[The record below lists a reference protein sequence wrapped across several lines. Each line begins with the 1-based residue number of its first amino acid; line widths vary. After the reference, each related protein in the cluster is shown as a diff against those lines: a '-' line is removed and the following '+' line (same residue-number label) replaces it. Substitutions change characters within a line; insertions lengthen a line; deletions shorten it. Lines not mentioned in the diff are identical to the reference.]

1 MEQDDRLNYLLT
13 QDGVSYLPLSNLMP
27 HQLEV
32 LQQYPQRFKVMV
44 WHRRARKTT
53 TAIHEIVKQ
62 AHLRVGVYWHVF
74 PTKTEA
80 KDAIWRDPAML
91 FNIIPEDLIL
101 KTNES
106 ELIVYFKNGSVYQL
120 KGADEPDSLRGAGPV
135 GIVLDEFA
143 TMKFEAWQVVE
154 PVLRANGGWCW
165 FIGTPRGKNHL
176 FQFYHEGLKGHKEWK
191 SWILKASKSGIIPL
205 DQLEESKKTST
216 QAIWN
221 QEYECDFLEGEGAV
235 FRGVREIMTAVPH
248 KPLPGH
254 FYVMGVDLAKVQDYT
269 VIRVYDRTTN
279 ALVYS
284 DRFQTLEWPF
294 QKKKIATIAKHY
306 NNALVMLDG
315 TGLGDPIADDLARVG
330 VAVEAFKI
338 TEQSK
343 KDIIEKLSIW
353 IEQKKIKLLFQEDAL
368 FEYDNFSYEI
378 GPTGKIRYGARQGF
392 HDDIVLAD
400 ALGVWA
406 LTPLYKETVEQP
418 KNRIQKA
425 YEHAKE
431 NYEENNTEGD
441 GSFIGGDF
449 DEWATF

>member
-27 HQLEV
+27 HQQEV
-32 LQQYPQRFKVMV
+32 ILQSPQRFKVLV

-91 FNIIPEDLIL
+91 FNIIPDDLVL
-101 KTNES
+101 KKNEQ
-106 ELIVYFKNGSVYQL
+106 ELIVYFKNGSIYQL

-176 FQFYHEGLKGHKEWK
+176 YTFYQEGLKGHAEWK
-191 SWILKASKSGIIPL
+191 SWLLKASASGIIP
-205 DQLEESKKTST
+205 DEQLLESKKTST
-216 QAIWN
+216 QATWA
-221 QEYECDFLEGEGAV
+221 QEYECDFLESSGVV
-235 FRGVREIMTAVPH
+235 FRGVREVMTATPK
-248 KPLPGH
+248 KPEDNHL
-254 FYVMGVDLAKVQDYT
+254 YVMGVDLAKVQDFT
-269 VIRVYDRTTN
+269 VIRVYDRATN
-279 ALVYS
+279 SQVYS

-294 QKKKIATIAKHY
+294 QKKKIFSVAKHY
-306 NNALVMLDG
+306 NDALIMIDA
-315 TGLGDPIADDLARVG
+315 TGLGDPIADDLGRVG
-330 VAVEAFKI
+330 LVVEPFKI

-353 IEQKKIKLLFQEDAL
+353 IEQRKIKMFYQDEAL
-368 FEYDNFSYEI
+368 GEYDNFTYEI
-378 GPTGKIRYGARQGF
+378 GPTGKIRYGARAGF

-400 ALGVWA
+400 ALAIWA
-406 LTPLYKETVEQP
+406 LNPIYKTKLEPEKTRLQTD
-418 KNRIQKA
+418 
-425 YEHAKE
+425 YERKKKLLH
-431 NYEENNTEGD
+431 
-441 GSFIGGDF
+441 GGQDREI
-449 DEWATF
+449 DEWGANL